1 MAARRVQSLFDN
13 TENYPAYHWNEGLS
27 RAARHYLNEHSACG
41 TSGDIY
47 SMGYSQILSAY
58 YVWNVLGLDF

>member
-47 SMGYSQILSAY
+47 SMGY
-58 YVWNVLGLDF
+58 